1 MYRGDVSMGPEAVL
15 ALFQP
20 LESSM
25 LMRVSTVR
33 AIALWLKGRMLLLCG
48 DRSSARARLRM
59 VERLAKKLRQGGTT
73 YTDVWSGLM
82 LAAVH
87 SARGESELAKQELK
101 LASAVGDEAAMKLV
115 AAAARY
121 RLGQLTG
128 GSEGVQLTRAADQQL
143 RAESIVAPERF
154 LRVLAPGFSEPNMP
168 KLLGA

>member
-1 MYRGDVSMGPEAVL
+1 M
-15 ALFQP
+15 
-20 LESSM
+20 
-25 LMRVSTVR
+25 
-33 AIALWLKGRMLLLCG
+33 
-48 DRSSARARLRM
+48 
-59 VERLAKKLRQGGTT
+59 
-73 YTDVWSGLM
+73 
-82 LAAVH
+82 
-87 SARGESELAKQELK
+87 
-101 LASAVGDEAAMKLV
+101 ASAVGDEAAMKLV